1 MIYPPLF
8 FLSFTWIQLK
18 ITNKQNQ
25 LVTSNIFSFKSKTP
39 FIITLPNL
47 KETKARISQKKKEV
61 KHLSFILPLSLLG
74 AATSWTQSEG
84 NQPVRPF
91 TVPSQY
97 PPSPT
102 LMTDRHILKYKYYHI
117 IDFGGKAFFFN
128 MLHHK
133 KCFFCLAVHWP
144 SVLTFDFVPFAYGEL
159 SVSTGRVGAR
169 GHIHSPRHGAV
180 HPLHWSGTAAR
191 WGGTTQKQHLQKHDI
206 IYKPTTM
213 CSHIAVILWLSHAY
227 QSWMLQY
234 GSVKHGI
241 LCFWFKGFLWHLCT
255 FFRIYF
261 WVLVFALLCSHA

>member
-133 KCFFCLAVHWP
+133 KCFFLSSCTLAKCPHLWLCPLCLWRA
-144 SVLTFDFVPFAYGEL
+144 LG
-159 SVSTGRVGAR
+159 
-169 GHIHSPRHGAV
+169 
-180 HPLHWSGTAAR
+180 LHWQSGSAWPHTLSPARRCTSASLERYRCSLRWHYTETAFTKA
-191 WGGTTQKQHLQKHDI
+191 WHNIQTNNYVQ
-206 IYKPTTM
+206 
-213 CSHIAVILWLSHAY
+213 SHCCHFVTESCIPVMDAAVWVCQTRHF
-227 QSWMLQY
+227 ML
-234 GSVKHGI
+234 
-241 LCFWFKGFLWHLCT
+241 
-255 FFRIYF
+255 
-261 WVLVFALLCSHA
+261 LV